1 MASSEPPGVRFSV
14 RPVGQ
19 AYGRPLT
26 DQPQTGGLNKRLAAL
41 ATGSFGPGGDRPAQA
56 PLMRFCAPSALSG
69 HAALTR
75 ACQTRSI
82 PLRRSAPL
90 RVSACAAVHPSP
102 TLLHPGLF
110 GHGPHRRCPSRP
122 FVAGFFACDVSG
134 RRPRAS
140 RDLAGALLRPGSAP
154 GVLCPSQL
162 LFLRPGQ
169 RDVSITHTPHAV
181 FRKSASIDFRRGV
194 GRVFYLQM
202 AADLGASAAAT
213 GFFPGAVRYAP
224 VSATP
229 RLPWA

>member
-41 ATGSFGPGGDRPAQA
+41 AAGSFGPGGDRPAQA

-154 GVLCPSQL
+154 GVFMP
-162 LFLRPGQ
+162 FAAFVPAAG
-169 RDVSITHTPHAV
+169 
-181 FRKSASIDFRRGV
+181 SA
-194 GRVFYLQM
+194 
-202 AADLGASAAAT
+202 
-213 GFFPGAVRYAP
+213 
-224 VSATP
+224 
-229 RLPWA
+229 